1 MADSR
6 RTQMTKKLFR
16 TALVELMQEK
26 PYHKITIKEICDRA
40 DLNRTT
46 FYLHYEDQNHL
57 LNEIINQIEKNMT
70 EYISASSGEED
81 RIQRLTKYLE
91 YVKENVAIYC
101 LFMRS
106 DDDGGART
114 RIITDI
120 LSEMRYDLPQLGS
133 PEESAYVYRFVIEG
147 TISMIFRWI
156 DNGFDLSNEELARLI
171 FNLGACIKAEMEA
184 LT

>member
-26 PYHKITIKEICDRA
+26 PFHKITIKEICDRA

-46 FYLHYEDQNHL
+46 FYLHYEDQNQL
-57 LNEIINQIEKNMT
+57 LNEIINLIEANMK
-70 EYISASSGEED
+70 EYISASSGEAD
-81 RIQRLTKYLE
+81 RLQRLTIYLE
-91 YVKENVAIYC
+91 YVKRNVAIYC

-106 DDDGGART
+106 EDAGGSRS

-120 LSEMRYDLPQLGS
+120 LSDMRYTLPLLGS
-133 PEESAYVYRFVIEG
+133 PEESAYVYRYVIEG
-147 TISMIFRWI
+147 SISMIFRWI
-156 DNGFDLSNEELARLI
+156 DNGFDLSAEELARLI
-171 FNLGACIKAEMEA
+171 FNLAGCIKSEMEA

>member
-1 MADSR
+1 
-6 RTQMTKKLFR
+6 
-16 TALVELMQEK
+16 
-26 PYHKITIKEICDRA
+26 
-40 DLNRTT
+40 
-46 FYLHYEDQNHL
+46 
-57 LNEIINQIEKNMT
+57 
-70 EYISASSGEED
+70 
-81 RIQRLTKYLE
+81 
-91 YVKENVAIYC
+91 
-101 LFMRS
+101 MRS